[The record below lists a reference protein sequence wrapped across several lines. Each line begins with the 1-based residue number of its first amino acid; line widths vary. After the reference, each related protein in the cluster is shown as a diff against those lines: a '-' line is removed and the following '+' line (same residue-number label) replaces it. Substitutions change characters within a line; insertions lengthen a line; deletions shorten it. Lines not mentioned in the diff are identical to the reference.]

1 VLRISLTA
9 DVAEESVGTTGEGDR
24 RRPRAAGLVAGTLAA
39 KNQSAHRKARHGWRE
54 TVERERSATERCGV
68 KDRDDV
74 KVFATS
80 NIICKD

>member
-1 VLRISLTA
+1 V
-9 DVAEESVGTTGEGDR
+9 EGD
-24 RRPRAAGLVAGTLAA
+24 GG
-39 KNQSAHRKARHGWRE
+39 
-54 TVERERSATERCGV
+54 ERSATERCGV